1 MSDQQT
7 LDFYLENE
15 SAKNKTFYPEI
26 LTHHYHTDKNKT
38 FLQDLISIYSKID
51 PTMLIY
57 YHDYDIAEGEHLTK
71 LAKELVDLE
80 RYYDGIELTN
90 EELRFLIRFKYLK
103 QRVKA
108 NQIDNV
114 QKLFTDFF
122 GNKVRIYVGFHS
134 ITYFVDESLINQ
146 SIFQVILKQKLLV
159 IPVDAYY
166 YEVFKFDLTKKY
178 IYFPM
183 QYEDPIYD
191 EYQSKLSENYNE
203 ENVLWLDLNNQV
215 A

>member
-1 MSDQQT
+1 
-7 LDFYLENE
+7 
-15 SAKNKTFYPEI
+15 
-26 LTHHYHTDKNKT
+26 
-38 FLQDLISIYSKID
+38 
-51 PTMLIY
+51 MLIY

-80 RYYDGIELTN
+80 RYYDGIELTD

-122 GNKVRIYVGFHS
+122 DNKVIIYVGFHS

-146 SIFQVILKQKLLV
+146 SIFQVILKQKSTHNVIYWKFRKNMRIRLL
-159 IPVDAYY
+159 
-166 YEVFKFDLTKKY
+166 
-178 IYFPM
+178 
-183 QYEDPIYD
+183 
-191 EYQSKLSENYNE
+191 
-203 ENVLWLDLNNQV
+203 
-215 A
+215 